1 MRGGFRGG
9 VEIAFCYFALLT
21 LIGAYTSIPLRLQ
34 GVQLQGGEASPLS
47 TAANSVL
54 LAGIAILVA
63 MKWREFLFVARH
75 GGAVNLFLLLGLV
88 SVLWSYSPAIS
99 ARRWV
104 PLLMGV
110 AFAYYLVASYPMERI
125 IRHAAAALG
134 MALVASTI
142 VALIIPSLGVMS
154 EPQLA
159 GAWSGVFG
167 HKTSLGHAT
176 VLGVMCYGWL
186 WRHEPRHRLLYALAL
201 LLCLFLAVM
210 SKSKTAQ
217 LAILI
222 IISFAVFLPAL
233 RWPGLVRI
241 WAIYGMVVVGAVLST
256 LMLFNFSD
264 IMEALGKDATLT
276 GRVPVWTSL
285 LEIAAA
291 RPFGGYG
298 YNAFFVAGNPAVE
311 AVWRSSGWEMWG
323 AHNNSIQLLLDL
335 GIPGLALALW
345 AMAEMI
351 WRALHA
357 WSTDAIPWASFAA
370 IFGITATT
378 STFVEDSLL
387 RTGDIQGVLFIAI
400 LVALRLHAAAHTAAN
415 QAASLRPGRRMHPSY
430 ELYR

>member
-1 MRGGFRGG
+1 
-9 VEIAFCYFALLT
+9 
-21 LIGAYTSIPLRLQ
+21 
-34 GVQLQGGEASPLS
+34 
-47 TAANSVL
+47 
-54 LAGIAILVA
+54 
-63 MKWREFLFVARH
+63 
-75 GGAVNLFLLLGLV
+75 
-88 SVLWSYSPAIS
+88 
-99 ARRWV
+99 
-104 PLLMGV
+104 
-110 AFAYYLVASYPMERI
+110 
-125 IRHAAAALG
+125 

-142 VALIIPSLGVMS
+142 VALVMPSLGVMS
-154 EPQLA
+154 ETHLA
-159 GAWSGVFG
+159 GAWSGVFA

-176 VLGVMCYGWL
+176 VLGVICYGWL
-186 WRHEPRHRLLYALAL
+186 WRHDPRHRLLYTLAL

-217 LAILI
+217 STILI

-233 RWPGLVRI
+233 RWHGLVRI

-400 LVALRLHAAAHTAAN
+400 LVALRLHAAARTAAN